1 MASVKVY
8 STPTCPYCI
17 RAKAYLDEKD
27 VQYENF
33 DVSRDKAKLDEM
45 IKLSGQMGVP
55 VLDIDGNVVVGFDK
69 ERIDNLLGGK
79 WQ

>member
-17 RAKAYLDEKD
+17 RLKTYLDSKG

-33 DVSRDKAKLDEM
+33 DVSSDESKLQEM
-45 IKLSGQMGVP
+45 ISISGQMGVP
-55 VLDIDGNVVVGFDK
+55 VIEIDKDVIIGFDK
-69 ERIDNLLGGK
+69 EQIDILLK
-79 WQ
+79 L